1 MATKRK
7 IDWPQ
12 VAVLAVV
19 AVCAAYLVIHL
30 DPEKAEAWIALVPT
44 LAVAVS
50 VARGR
55 ILGDPAPA
63 PAPRPRRERE
73 TDAPPPGES

>member
-1 MATKRK
+1 MAAKRRV
-7 IDWPQ
+7 DWPQ

-44 LAVAVS
+44 LAVAVA

-63 PAPRPRRERE
+63 PRPRRERE
-73 TDAPPPGES
+73 TEAPPPGDA

>member
-1 MATKRK
+1 MAAKRK

-63 PAPRPRRERE
+63 TAPRRRERE
-73 TDAPPPGES
+73 TDAPPPGDA